1 MTELIETPSLFGPEK
16 NLFGML
22 TQPQARSSGVGILL
36 LNTGVNHR
44 IGPHRI
50 NVKIARRLALSG
62 VTSLRFD
69 LSGIGDSIASSSAKP
84 FREQTI
90 DDMKAALD
98 HLQERCGIRSFLVY
112 GVCSGA
118 DNALRL
124 ALNDPRIS
132 GLMAFDGPSFLTRPA
147 RIERKLRRMAAFP
160 LNAAVRDTY
169 PWWRDMRRALTG
181 DDAAARDRTL
191 GRIKAWLPG
200 RKPVMTGS
208 IFDADAPVLSP
219 EQHEQNLLTL
229 VDRGVALSL
238 LYSVTYNSTDRNH
251 GMLGQI
257 AHSRVFSQAQ
267 YQFLHDVDHTATTL
281 VMQDKLL
288 GIIEDWVRS
297 LAPELPRG
305 RTRATQ
311 APESTDFGELH
322 AMTA

>member
-1 MTELIETPSLFGPEK
+1 MTELIETPVLFGPEK

-69 LSGIGDSIASSSAKP
+69 LSGIGDSVASSSAKP
-84 FREQTI
+84 FREQAI

-98 HLQERCGIRSFLVY
+98 HLQERCGIRTFLVY

-132 GLMAFDGPSFLTRPA
+132 GLMVFDGPSFLTRPA

-169 PWWRDMRRALTG
+169 PWWRDMRRALAHG
-181 DDAAARDRTL
+181 DAAARDRTL

-200 RKPVMTGS
+200 RQPVMAGS
-208 IFDADAPVLSP
+208 IFEADAPTLSP
-219 EQHEQNLLTL
+219 EQHEKNLLSL
-229 VDRGVALSL
+229 IDRGVALSL

-267 YQFLHDVDHTATTL
+267 YRFLQDVDHTATTL

-297 LAPELPRG
+297 LAPEQPLGRG
-305 RTRATQ
+305 RAMQ
-311 APESTDFGELH
+311 APESTDFGALR
-322 AMTA
+322 AMTV

>member
-1 MTELIETPSLFGPEK
+1 MTELIETPVLFGPEK

-69 LSGIGDSIASSSAKP
+69 LSGIGDSVASSSAKP

-98 HLQERCGIRSFLVY
+98 HLQDRCGIRTFLVY

-118 DNALRL
+118 DNAMRL

-132 GLMAFDGPSFLTRPA
+132 GLLAFDGPSFLTRSA

-169 PWWRDMRRALTG
+169 PWWRDMRRALTRG
-181 DDAAARDRTL
+181 DAAARDRTL
-191 GRIKAWLPG
+191 GRVKAWLPG
-200 RKPVMTGS
+200 RKPTMAGS
-208 IFDADAPVLSP
+208 IFDADAPVLCAR
-219 EQHEQNLLTL
+219 QHEKNLLSL

-238 LYSVTYNSTDRNH
+238 LYSVTYNSTDRKN
-251 GMLGQI
+251 GMLGQF
-257 AHSRVFSQAQ
+257 ADSRLFAQAQ
-267 YQFLHDVDHTATTL
+267 YRFLHDIDHTATTL
-281 VMQDKLL
+281 LMQDKLL

-297 LAPELPRG
+297 LAPDRPRG
-305 RTRATQ
+305 RASATQ
-311 APESTDFGELH
+311 APESTDFGALY